1 MTTIQELQTLLGGA
15 NPATPS
21 RASGATATQDR
32 FLKLLITQIQN
43 QDPLNPLDNAEVTT
57 QLAQLNTVT
66 GINQLNTTL
75 EGVSATL
82 AAQQS
87 LQAAMLVGREVLV
100 AGATLAF
107 DGQPVHFGLDLA
119 QPADRVSITISDAAG
134 NVVDSFL
141 TGAQTAGIQTLLWNG
156 RDGSGQPLPA
166 GNYSVSAQAVTGTKT
181 TGASTLVGARV
192 DSVGVATDG
201 SFQLQLRGAGNAGI
215 GDIKR
220 YL

>member
-15 NPATPS
+15 NEAPA
-21 RASGATATQDR
+21 RANSTTATQDR

-43 QDPLNPLDNAEVTT
+43 QDPLNPLDNAQVTT

-75 EGVSATL
+75 ESVSASIS
-82 AAQQS
+82 AQQS

-100 AGATLAF
+100 PGTQFVF
-107 DGQPVHFGLDLA
+107 DGQPVHLGADLER
-119 QPADRVSITISDAAG
+119 PADRVLFTISDAAG
-134 NVVDSFL
+134 NVVENIQ
-141 TGAQTAGIQTLLWNG
+141 TGPLSAGTQTLLWNG
-156 RDGSGQPLPA
+156 LGSNGQPLSS
-166 GNYSVSAQAVTGTKT
+166 GNYSITAQAISGIKSS
-181 TGASTLVGARV
+181 GAATLVGAKV
-192 DSVGVATDG
+192 ESVGAAQDG
-201 SFQLQLRGAGNAGI
+201 AVQLQLLGAGQVGI